1 MLELVLVLRKVLM
14 GTTTITAVLVLG
26 VAVLRTVINREYLQ
40 SCSHRPKD
48 GWRPLEEQFD
58 LCSAG
63 CCTVVPLRHAEDTVL
78 YLQVGLSEGE
88 HQTFSYFIM
97 KPRLTCVSTLSLL
110 LTREYLLDHGS
121 CSLNDILTV

>member
-1 MLELVLVLRKVLM
+1 M
-14 GTTTITAVLVLG
+14 LG
-26 VAVLRTVINREYLQ
+26 VAALRTVINREQ
-40 SCSHRPKD
+40 I
-48 GWRPLEEQFD
+48 D
-58 LCSAG
+58 LCSAA
-63 CCTVVPLRHAEDTVL
+63 CCTVVLLRHAEDTVL

-110 LTREYLLDHGS
+110 LTREYLFSICGS